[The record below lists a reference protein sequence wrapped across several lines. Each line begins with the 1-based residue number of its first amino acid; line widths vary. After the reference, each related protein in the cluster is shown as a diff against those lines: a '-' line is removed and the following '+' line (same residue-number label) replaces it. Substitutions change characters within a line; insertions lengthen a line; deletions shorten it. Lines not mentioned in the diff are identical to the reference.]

1 MTTAASMHASPDAG
15 FDQPFAMLSACHER
29 LYRMLQL
36 LERLAAHLP
45 DNGCDPHAVGAA
57 RDLTRYFDV
66 AAPAHHEDEERHVLP
81 ALRAAGD
88 DAFAA
93 QLEQEHHEM
102 RRRWAELRANLAL
115 VIDRSW
121 CDAAV
126 GAGFDHWRQ
135 FATLYRAHTASEE
148 EHAFPGVR
156 AALDADAQRAMGRE
170 MAARR
175 GLSI

>member
-15 FDQPFAMLSACHER
+15 LDQPFAMLSACHER

-121 CDAAV
+121 CDAD
-126 GAGFDHWRQ
+126 GAAGISLETGRDNAAAR
-135 FATLYRAHTASEE
+135 ALYRAAGWNE
-148 EHAFPGVR
+148 
-156 AALDADAQRAMGRE
+156 DATQWYSLP
-170 MAARR
+170 
-175 GLSI
+175 LSRSH